1 MSASASI
8 AGTIR
13 PRVLVVAGT
22 RPEAIKMAPVFRAL
36 RARADEV
43 DAHFVC
49 TGQHAELVDDVLARF
64 GIVPTHHLAL
74 MRSGQDLYDLAH
86 GCLDGLRQVVRET
99 RARGLLVQGDTATV
113 AFGALV
119 GFFERIWVGHVEA
132 GLRSGDPDQPWPE
145 ENLRRITDVLS
156 HSCFAPTQ
164 WAADNLRREHHPR
177 AAIHITGNTVVD
189 ALHQVAGEAGDAFD
203 DAHLHALMAAIE
215 TRGHRMVLLTAH
227 RRESFGEPLQRVFSA
242 VRALAE
248 AHADIEV
255 VFPVHPNPQVREAA
269 DHALHGLERVHM
281 IAPVDYFDLVRL
293 LQRAVLVLT
302 DSGGI
307 QEEAPTFSTPTLVLR
322 EVTERP
328 EGVAAGVAQ
337 LVGTDPEKIGSAA
350 DAILAQAQLR
360 RPRNSTGGVWAPSPY
375 GDGHAAE
382 RIADLTIHA
391 LVGSERRTRDWMP

>member
-1 MSASASI
+1 MSTSASI
-8 AGTIR
+8 AGAIR

-36 RARADEV
+36 QARGDEI
-43 DAHFVC
+43 DAQFVC

-189 ALHQVAGEAGDAFD
+189 ALHQVANEAGDAFD
-203 DAHLHALMAAIE
+203 DAHLDALMTAIE
-215 TRGHRMVLLTAH
+215 GRGRRVVLLTAH

-242 VRALAE
+242 VRTLVE
-248 AHADIEV
+248 AHPDVEV
-255 VFPVHPNPQVREAA
+255 VFPVHPNPNVRETA
-269 DHALHGLERVHM
+269 DRVLSGLARVHM
-281 IAPVDYFDLVRL
+281 IDPVDYFDLVRL
-293 LQRAVLVLT
+293 LQRAILVLT

-328 EGVAAGVAQ
+328 EGVEAGVAQ
-337 LVGTDPEKIGSAA
+337 LVGTDPELILRAA
-350 DAILAQAQLR
+350 HGVLSGAKRRDASELVSGA
-360 RPRNSTGGVWAPSPY
+360 WASSPY

-391 LVGSERRTRDWMP
+391 LVGTERRTRDWRP

>member
-1 MSASASI
+1 MSSSASI
-8 AGTIR
+8 AGAIR
-13 PRVLVVAGT
+13 PRVLVIAGT
-22 RPEAIKMAPVFRAL
+22 RPEAIKMAPVYRAL
-36 RARADEV
+36 RARSEEI
-43 DAHFVC
+43 DAQFVC

-74 MRSGQDLYDLAH
+74 MRSGQDLYDLAY
-86 GCLDGLRQVVRET
+86 GCLDGLREVVRET

-156 HSCFAPTQ
+156 HHCFAPTQ
-164 WAADNLRREHHPR
+164 WAANNLRREHHPR

-189 ALHQVAGEAGDAFD
+189 ALHQVAREAGDAFD
-203 DAHLHALMAAIE
+203 DAALEGLMAAIQG
-215 TRGHRMVLLTAH
+215 RGHRVVLLTAH
-227 RRESFGEPLQRVFSA
+227 RRESFGEPLQRVFAA
-242 VRALAE
+242 VRALVE

-255 VFPVHPNPQVREAA
+255 VFPVHPNPHVRDAANEALSG
-269 DHALHGLERVHM
+269 HERVHR

-293 LQRAVLVLT
+293 LQRATLVLT

-328 EGVAAGVAQ
+328 EGVEAGVAQ
-337 LVGTDPEKIGSAA
+337 LVGTDPEKIRSAA
-350 DAILAQAQLR
+350 TALLAQATLTRPLR
-360 RPRNSTGGVWAPSPY
+360 SAPDAWAPSPY

>member
-8 AGTIR
+8 AGAIR

-36 RARADEV
+36 QARADEV
-43 DAHFVC
+43 DAQFVC

-86 GCLDGLRQVVRET
+86 GCLDGLGQVVRET

-132 GLRSGDPDQPWPE
+132 GLRSGDPEQPWPE

-156 HSCFAPTQ
+156 HTCFAPTQ

-189 ALHQVAGEAGDAFD
+189 ALHQVAREAGDAFD
-203 DAHLHALMAAIE
+203 DAELEGLMAAIQA
-215 TRGHRMVLLTAH
+215 RGHRVVLLTAH

-242 VRALAE
+242 VRTLVE
-248 AHADIEV
+248 THGDIEV
-255 VFPVHPNPQVREAA
+255 VFPVHPNPNVREAA
-269 DHALHGLERVHM
+269 DHALSGLERVHL

-293 LQRAVLVLT
+293 LQRAILVLT

-328 EGVAAGVAQ
+328 EGVEAGVAQ
-337 LVGTDPEKIGSAA
+337 LVGTDPGLILSAA
-350 DAILAQAQLR
+350 HGLLSESNRTQPSDRVAGA
-360 RPRNSTGGVWAPSPY
+360 WAPSPY